1 MFPARNLHGG
11 ISYETHVTPMK
22 AEEMWRCSCEQNTVE
37 PHGVT
42 VKPQRQELVKL
53 VYFGE
58 AQLGAET

>member
-1 MFPARNLHGG
+1 
-11 ISYETHVTPMK
+11 
-22 AEEMWRCSCEQNTVE
+22 MWRCSCEQNTVE